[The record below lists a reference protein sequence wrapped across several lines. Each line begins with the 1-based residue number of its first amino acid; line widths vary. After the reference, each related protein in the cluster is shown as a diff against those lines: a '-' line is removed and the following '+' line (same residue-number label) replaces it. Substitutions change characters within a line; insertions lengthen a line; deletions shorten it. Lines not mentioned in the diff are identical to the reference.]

1 MAESKDAIDRQMR
14 EDEKTRGR
22 EETGNIS
29 DKKEQI
35 LKTPKTN
42 TNISRGTKSKLAKT
56 GAL

>member
-56 GAL
+56 G